1 MSKQPPNPPS
11 PDDLANLIEGKDG
24 LSAPNGETQ
33 ADRHFGMRIGRDGTW
48 YYLGTPIRRLPLV
61 KLFSTA
67 LRRDDKGDFWLVTPV
82 ERGRIDVEDAPF
94 VAVGLTVEGEGQDTR
109 LTFRTNLDEEIVA
122 GAEHP
127 IRVEVDPETEEPTP
141 YIHVRDNLE
150 ALIARSVFYDLAE
163 MAEEVTVG
171 DGIELR
177 VWSGGNVFH
186 LGNAGPGD

>member
-24 LSAPNGETQ
+24 QSAPSGDTQGEQ
-33 ADRHFGMRIGRDGTW
+33 NFGMRIGRDGTW
-48 YYLGTPIRRLPLV
+48 YYLGTPIKRLPLV
-61 KLFSTA
+61 KLFSTV
-67 LRRDDKGDFWLVTPV
+67 LWRDDKGDFWLVTPV
-82 ERGRIDVEDAPF
+82 ERGRIDVDDAPF
-94 VAVGLTVEGEGQDTR
+94 VAVGLTVEGEGQDTL

-122 GAEHP
+122 GVEHP
-127 IRVEVDPETEEPTP
+127 IRVEIDPETEEPTP

-163 MAEEVTVG
+163 MAEEATVD

-177 VWSGGNVFH
+177 VWSRGNMFC

>member
-24 LSAPNGETQ
+24 TSAPSGEPQ

-48 YYLGTPIRRLPLV
+48 YYLGTPIKRMPLV
-61 KLFSTA
+61 KLFSTV
-67 LRRDDKGDFWLVTPV
+67 LRRDDKGDFWLITPV
-82 ERGRIDVEDAPF
+82 ERGRIDVDDAPF
-94 VAVGLTVEGEGQDTR
+94 VAVELTVDGEGQDTR

-122 GAEHP
+122 DAEHP

-150 ALIARSVFYDLAE
+150 ALIARPVFYILAE
-163 MAEEVTVG
+163 MAEEATVG
-171 DGIELR
+171 DVIELR
-177 VWSGGNVFH
+177 VWSGGNMFR

>member
-186 LGNAGPGD
+186 LGNAGPGA

>member
-24 LSAPNGETQ
+24 TSAPSGEPQ

-48 YYLGTPIRRLPLV
+48 YYLGTPIKRMPLV
-61 KLFSTA
+61 KLFSTV
-67 LRRDDKGDFWLVTPV
+67 LRRDDKGDFWLITPV
-82 ERGRIDVEDAPF
+82 ERGRIDVDDAPF
-94 VAVGLTVEGEGQDTR
+94 VAVELTVDGEGQDTR

-122 GAEHP
+122 DAEHP

-150 ALIARSVFYDLAE
+150 ALIARPVFYDLAE
-163 MAEEVTVG
+163 MAEEAAVG
-171 DGIELR
+171 DVIELR
-177 VWSGGNVFH
+177 VWSGGNMFR

>member
-48 YYLGTPIRRLPLV
+48 YYLGTPIKRLPLV

-67 LRRDDKGDFWLVTPV
+67 LRRDDKGDFWLVTPA
-82 ERGRIDVEDAPF
+82 ERGRIDVDDAPF
-94 VAVGLTVEGEGQDTR
+94 VAVVLTVEGEGRDTR
-109 LTFRTNLDEEIVA
+109 LTFRTNLDEEFVA

-141 YIHVRDNLE
+141 YIYVRDNLE
-150 ALIARSVFYDLAE
+150 ALIARSVFYDLVK
-163 MAEEVTVG
+163 MAEEDTVG

-177 VWSGGNVFH
+177 VWSEGNMFR